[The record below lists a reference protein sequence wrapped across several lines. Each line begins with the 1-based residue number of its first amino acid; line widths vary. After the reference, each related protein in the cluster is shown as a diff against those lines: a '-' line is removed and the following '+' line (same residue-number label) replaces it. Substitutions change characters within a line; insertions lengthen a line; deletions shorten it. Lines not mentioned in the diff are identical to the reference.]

1 MSALLRRCD
10 SKTGHR
16 KAMSIAA
23 SGGDQMS
30 INRQVRNAA
39 QPASCTDPQVE
50 IKKPET
56 VSVSG

>member
-1 MSALLRRCD
+1 
-10 SKTGHR
+10 
-16 KAMSIAA
+16 MSIAA